1 MNVQLAA
8 SPPSEGRTA
17 ADLLDAYR
25 PGDFFFAS
33 PRGTLLASGTTQPLL
48 TSVDAVDTALATADP
63 DAVVVGAI
71 PFAPN
76 ASAALSLP
84 MTVQRCDRLRPAAS
98 RPVGIGEHRITPD
111 PEPSHYVDAVY
122 KALRHIKAGDVTKVV
137 LARRLLLN
145 VAEPIDI
152 PAALRSLAHR
162 DPRGHSFAVDLP
174 GRTLIGASPELLVA
188 RDGSTV
194 TANPLAGSAARCDD
208 PIEDGRRATMLLRS
222 AKDRRE
228 HAAVVDAI
236 VHVLRPLCTDI
247 RVPAEPQLL
256 PTATMWHL
264 ASPITARLRDPATS
278 SLRLATAL
286 HPTPAVCGVP
296 TDRARGLISELEPF
310 DRGFYAGMV
319 GWCDARGDG
328 EWVVTIRCGEV
339 DGNSMR
345 LYAGAGIVSGSQPEA
360 ELAETTAK
368 FRTLLLA
375 LGLGDAS

>member
-1 MNVQLAA
+1 MQLAA
-8 SPPSEGRTA
+8 SPPSERRAA

-33 PRGTLLASGTTQPLL
+33 PRGTLLATGTSQPAL
-48 TSVDAVDTALATADP
+48 TSLDAVDTALATAGA

-76 ASAALSLP
+76 APAALTLP
-84 MTVQRCDRLRPAAS
+84 TTVHRGDPLRPALP
-98 RPVGIGEHRITPD
+98 RPVSIGEHRITAD
-111 PEPSHYVDAVY
+111 PAPSHYVDAVY
-122 KALRHIKAGDVTKVV
+122 KALRHMEAGDLTKVV
-137 LARRLLLN
+137 LARRLLIG

-152 PAALRSLAHR
+152 AAALSSLAHR
-162 DPRGHSFAVDLP
+162 DARAHSFAVDLP
-174 GRTLIGASPELLVA
+174 GRTLIGASPELLLA
-188 RDGSTV
+188 RDGLTV
-194 TANPLAGSAARCDD
+194 TANPLAGSAARSDD
-208 PIEDGRRATMLLRS
+208 PIEDGRRAAMLLRS
-222 AKDRRE
+222 DKDRRE
-228 HAAVVDAI
+228 HASVVDAI
-236 VHVLRPLCTDI
+236 VTAIRPLCTDI
-247 RVPAEPQLL
+247 RVPDEPQLL
-256 PTATMWHL
+256 QTATMWHL
-264 ASPITARLRDPATS
+264 ASPITARLADPS
-278 SLRLATAL
+278 INSLRLATAL

-328 EWVVTIRCGEV
+328 EWVITIRCGEV
-339 DGNSMR
+339 SGDAHSLR
-345 LYAGAGIVSGSQPEA
+345 LYAGAGIVAGSRPES

>member
-1 MNVQLAA
+1 VQLAA
-8 SPPSEGRTA
+8 SPPSTRRSA

-33 PRGTLLASGTTQPLL
+33 PRGTLLATGTSHL
-48 TSVDAVDTALATADP
+48 TSVAAVDTALATADP
-63 DAVVVGAI
+63 GAIVVGAI

-76 ASAALSLP
+76 ADAALTLAA
-84 MTVQRCDRLRPAAS
+84 TVQHGTPLLRGAP
-98 RPVGIGEHRITPD
+98 RPPNIGAHRVTPD
-111 PEPSHYVDAVY
+111 PEPGHYVDAVR
-122 KALRHIKAGDVTKVV
+122 KALRHIEDGDLTKVV
-137 LARRLLLN
+137 LARRLL
-145 VAEPIDI
+145 VATEHPIDI
-152 PAALRSLAHR
+152 PAALRSLAIR
-162 DPRGHSFAVDLP
+162 DPRGHSFAVKLP

-188 RDGSTV
+188 RLGSTV
-194 TANPLAGSAARCDD
+194 TANPLAGSAARSDD
-208 PIEDGRRATMLLRS
+208 PVEDGRRATMLLRS

-236 VHVLRPLCTDI
+236 VANIRPLCTDI

-264 ASPITARLRDPATS
+264 ASPITARLRDESTS

-296 TDRARGLISELEPF
+296 TERARALIGELEPF

-328 EWVVTIRCGEV
+328 EWVITIRCGEV
-339 DGNSMR
+339 TGDALL
-345 LYAGAGIVSGSQPEA
+345 LYAGAGIVSGSAPAA
-360 ELAETTAK
+360 ELAETSAK
-368 FRTLLLA
+368 FRTLLSA
-375 LGLGDAS
+375 LGLSEAS

>member
-1 MNVQLAA
+1 MQLAA
-8 SPPSEGRTA
+8 SPPSARPTA
-17 ADLLDAYR
+17 AELLGAYR
-25 PGDFFFAS
+25 PGEFFFAS
-33 PRGTLLASGTTQPLL
+33 PRGTLLASGTTEPPL
-48 TSVDAVDTALATADP
+48 TSVDAVDTALATAEA
-63 DAVVVGAI
+63 DAIVAGAI
-71 PFAPN
+71 PFLPGAP
-76 ASAALSLP
+76 AALTLP
-84 MTVQRCDRLRPAAS
+84 ATVHRGESMRPGAPRPASVNAL
-98 RPVGIGEHRITPD
+98 RVTPD
-111 PEPSHYVDAVY
+111 PEPGRYLDAVD
-122 KALRHIKAGDVTKVV
+122 KALRHIEAGDVSKVV
-137 LARRLLLN
+137 LARRLLLT

-152 PAALRSLAHR
+152 PAALHSLAHR

-188 RDGSTV
+188 RHGSTV
-194 TANPLAGSAARCDD
+194 TANPLAGSAARSED

-236 VHVLRPLCTDI
+236 VATLRPLCTDI

-264 ASPITARLRDPATS
+264 ASPITATLRDPEVS

-296 TDRARGLISELEPF
+296 TARARELIGELEPF

-339 DGNSMR
+339 DGDALR
-345 LYAGAGIVSGSQPEA
+345 LYAGAGIVAGSQPSA
-360 ELAETTAK
+360 ELAETSAK
-368 FRTLLLA
+368 FRTLLRA
-375 LGLGDAS
+375 LGLGDVA